1 MSEAHEYREY
11 AAECL
16 RLAELEP
23 KDGERWLKMAAQW
36 TALAVRLPRSKTLS
50 ADPV

>member
-1 MSEAHEYREY
+1 MSNAKDYREY

-36 TALAVRLPRSKTLS
+36 TALAVKATEIENPS
-50 ADPV
+50 ADPD